1 MKSMLRFFPA
11 LLAVW
16 PYGILCI
23 GLFEE
28 DARSFEPLQAMYKVF
43 LWVYCGLSA
52 ALLLFQILY
61 CCLHRASARTFAFW
75 NLTVKLCHIPFY
87 LAVFALGVLM
97 TMAMV
102 VPALLF
108 VSPAVNLAVDTAL
121 MLTSS
126 AYGIRAAVSGVREG
140 RLSIG
145 RAVLL
150 GVLHLFFVFDVIGA
164 AVEYAFFRAADS
176 KNKLQQEGI
185 HS

>member
-1 MKSMLRFFPA
+1 MKNALRFFPT

-16 PYGILCI
+16 PYGLLAI

-28 DARSFEPLQAMYKVF
+28 GSAGSVVF
-43 LWVYCGLSA
+43 FWVYCALTA
-52 ALLLFQILY
+52 ALVLFQILY
-61 CCLHRASARTFAFW
+61 CCLHRAAARTFAFW
-75 NLTVKLCHIPFY
+75 DLVVKLCHIPFY
-87 LAVFALGVLM
+87 LTVFALGVLM

-108 VSPAVNLAVDTAL
+108 VSPVVNLLLLAVDTAL

-140 RLSIG
+140 KLSIG
-145 RAVLL
+145 LAVLL
-150 GVLHLFFVFDVIGA
+150 SALHLFFVFDVIGA

-176 KNKLQQEGI
+176 KNRLQQEGI
-185 HS
+185 NS

>member
-1 MKSMLRFFPA
+1 MKSVLRFFPA

-28 DARSFEPLQAMYKVF
+28 GSAGSMVF
-43 LWVYCGLSA
+43 LWVYCGLTA

-108 VSPAVNLAVDTAL
+108 VSPMVNLMLLAVDTAL

-140 RLSIG
+140 ELLCRARRAAG
-145 RAVLL
+145 RAAPVFRIRCDRRGG
-150 GVLHLFFVFDVIGA
+150 GVRFFPRRRF
-164 AVEYAFFRAADS
+164 
-176 KNKLQQEGI
+176 KK
-185 HS
+185 

>member
-28 DARSFEPLQAMYKVF
+28 GSAGSMVF
-43 LWVYCGLSA
+43 LWVYCGLTA

-61 CCLHRASARTFAFW
+61 CCLHRTSARTFAFW

-87 LAVFALGVLM
+87 LAAFALGVLM

-108 VSPAVNLAVDTAL
+108 VSPAVNLLLLAVDTAL

>member
-1 MKSMLRFFPA
+1 MKSLLRFFPA

-16 PYGILCI
+16 PYGLLAVA
-23 GLFEE
+23 LFEE
-28 DARSFEPLQAMYKVF
+28 DSAGSVVF
-43 LWVYCGLSA
+43 FWVYCALTA

-61 CCLHRASARTFAFW
+61 CCLHRASERTFAFW

-87 LAVFALGVLM
+87 LAAFALGVLM

-108 VSPAVNLAVDTAL
+108 VSPMVNLLLLAVDAAL

-164 AVEYAFFRAADS
+164 AMEYAFFRAADS

>member
-1 MKSMLRFFPA
+1 MKSLLRFFPA

-16 PYGILCI
+16 PYGLLAIA
-23 GLFEE
+23 LFEE
-28 DARSFEPLQAMYKVF
+28 GSAGSVVF
-43 LWVYCGLSA
+43 FWVYCALTA
-52 ALLLFQILY
+52 ALVLFQILY
-61 CCLHRASARTFAFW
+61 CCLHRAAARTFAFW
-75 NLTVKLCHIPFY
+75 DLVVKLCHIPFY
-87 LAVFALGVLM
+87 LAVFALGVP
-97 TMAMV
+97 MAMV

-108 VSPAVNLAVDTAL
+108 VSPAVNLLLLAVDTAL

-145 RAVLL
+145 CAVLL

-164 AVEYAFFRAADS
+164 AVEYAFFRATDS

>member
-1 MKSMLRFFPA
+1 M
-11 LLAVW
+11 
-16 PYGILCI
+16 
-23 GLFEE
+23 
-28 DARSFEPLQAMYKVF
+28 
-43 LWVYCGLSA
+43 
-52 ALLLFQILY
+52 
-61 CCLHRASARTFAFW
+61 
-75 NLTVKLCHIPFY
+75 
-87 LAVFALGVLM
+87 FALGVLM

-108 VSPAVNLAVDTAL
+108 VSPAVNLLLLAVDTAL

-150 GVLHLFFVFDVIGA
+150 GALHLFFVFDVIGA

>member
-1 MKSMLRFFPA
+1 MKSLLRFFPA

-28 DARSFEPLQAMYKVF
+28 DSAGSMVF
-43 LWVYCGLSA
+43 LWVYCGLTA

-61 CCLHRASARTFAFW
+61 CCLHRAPARTFAFW

-87 LAVFALGVLM
+87 LAAFALGVLM

-108 VSPAVNLAVDTAL
+108 VSPAVNLLLLAVDTAL
-121 MLTSS
+121 MLTPRLTAS
-126 AYGIRAAVSGVREG
+126 ARRYRAR
-140 RLSIG
+140 G
-145 RAVLL
+145 RAGSLS
-150 GVLHLFFVFDVIGA
+150 GA
-164 AVEYAFFRAADS
+164 PCCWACCTCFSYS
-176 KNKLQQEGI
+176 M
-185 HS
+185 

>member
-1 MKSMLRFFPA
+1 MKSLLRFFPA

-16 PYGILCI
+16 PYGLLAIA
-23 GLFEE
+23 LFEE
-28 DARSFEPLQAMYKVF
+28 DSAGSMVF
-43 LWVYCGLSA
+43 LWVYCGLTA

-75 NLTVKLCHIPFY
+75 NPTVKLCHIPFY
-87 LAVFALGVLM
+87 LAAFALGVLM

-108 VSPAVNLAVDTAL
+108 VSPAVNLLLLAVDTAL

>member
-1 MKSMLRFFPA
+1 MKSLLRFFPA

-16 PYGILCI
+16 PYGLLAIA
-23 GLFEE
+23 LFEE
-28 DARSFEPLQAMYKVF
+28 DLAGSVVF
-43 LWVYCGLSA
+43 FWVYCALTA

-61 CCLHRASARTFAFW
+61 CCLHRASSRTFAFW

-87 LAVFALGVLM
+87 LAAFALGVLM

-108 VSPAVNLAVDTAL
+108 VSPAVNLLLLAVDTAL

-140 RLSIG
+140 RLSVG

>member
-28 DARSFEPLQAMYKVF
+28 DSAGSMVF
-43 LWVYCGLSA
+43 LWVYCGLTA

-87 LAVFALGVLM
+87 LAAFALGVLM

-108 VSPAVNLAVDTAL
+108 VSPVVNLLLLAVDTAL